1 MGRRLT
7 RALAV
12 ALLVV
17 AGSTLSSSG
26 ADTSFPARLVD
37 VDGAVVDV
45 ATLARSHK
53 LFFVT
58 LKATSCPVCHAQLR
72 RLGEQLARLRSCDAT
87 FVVLSPGPRQDIERI
102 RVETGFP
109 FPFVEDRDLSLAD
122 SIGLRL
128 SATEMT
134 PAIFAVDENRE
145 IVWKQQGRS
154 GLYFGD
160 PELLEYL
167 DCAALGVARLGESH
181 RTIRGLRE
189 TDS

>member
-1 MGRRLT
+1 MGSRLIL
-7 RALAV
+7 ALAV
-12 ALLVV
+12 TLLVV
-17 AGSTLSSSG
+17 AGNTLPSSG
-26 ADTSFPARLVD
+26 EPTSLPAQLVD
-37 VDGAVVDV
+37 VGGAVVDV
-45 ATLARSHK
+45 TGLARSHK

-58 LKATSCPVCHAQLR
+58 LKATSCPVCHAQLK

-87 FVVLSPGPRQDIERI
+87 FIVVSPGPREDIERI
-102 RVETGFP
+102 RSETGFP

-145 IVWKQQGRS
+145 IVWTQQGRS

-167 DCAALGVARLGESH
+167 DCAALGMA
-181 RTIRGLRE
+181 
-189 TDS
+189 